1 MTFNLNSRFIVLL
14 GISLLIHALVFFLNF
29 SKAPSSSTINN
40 SLLTVSLMQL
50 PQRSV
55 NKTLSATANVN
66 VNDLESDIKE
76 PIANEEVEESAADL
90 EQPPSEVI
98 PSAVK
103 PNDDLTTLSLAVPE
117 PIYYGFNELD
127 QIPTVIENIEG
138 DPAELVDYPQG
149 GTLKI
154 QLWVDEFGSVL
165 NAEVVESD
173 LPVEFSKVAA
183 QAFLKVKFSPGL
195 KNNVPVRSVTK
206 IVVHYAALVNPA

>member
-1 MTFNLNSRFIVLL
+1 MTFNLNSRFILLL
-14 GISLLIHALVFFLNF
+14 GISLLIHALVFLLTF
-29 SKAPSSSTINN
+29 SKASSSSTINN

-50 PQRSV
+50 PQHSV
-55 NKTLSATANVN
+55 TKTLSATAS

-76 PIANEEVEESAADL
+76 SIANEEVEENAVDL
-90 EQPPSEVI
+90 EQPTTEVI

-103 PNDDLTTLSLAVPE
+103 PNEDLTTLSLAVPE
-117 PIYYGFNELD
+117 PIYYGFTELD
-127 QIPTVIENIEG
+127 QIPTVLENIEG

-149 GTLKI
+149 GILKI

-206 IVVHYAALVNPA
+206 IVVHYAALANPA

>member
-1 MTFNLNSRFIVLL
+1 MTFQLNSRLIILL
-14 GISLLIHALVFFLNF
+14 GISLLIHALVFLLTF

-55 NKTLSATANVN
+55 TKTLSATAS

-90 EQPPSEVI
+90 EQPPSEV
-98 PSAVK
+98 K

-127 QIPTVIENIEG
+127 QIPTVLENIEG

>member
-1 MTFNLNSRFIVLL
+1 MTFQLNWRLIVLL
-14 GISLLIHALVFFLNF
+14 GISLLIHALVFLLTF
-29 SKAPSSSTINN
+29 SKAPSSTTINN
-40 SLLTVSLMQL
+40 SLLTVSLMHLQ
-50 PQRSV
+50 QSSV
-55 NKTLSATANVN
+55 TKTLSTTASVS
-66 VNDLESDIKE
+66 DLESDIKQ

-90 EQPPSEVI
+90 EQPPSE
-98 PSAVK
+98 AK
-103 PNDDLTTLSLAVPE
+103 PNDDLTTLSLAVPQ

-154 QLWVDEFGSVL
+154 QLWLDEFGSVL

-173 LPVEFSKVAA
+173 LPTEFSKVAA

-195 KNNVPVRSVTK
+195 KNNVPVRSITK
-206 IVVHYAALVNPA
+206 IVVHYAALTNPV

>member
-1 MTFNLNSRFIVLL
+1 MHLQQ
-14 GISLLIHALVFFLNF
+14 
-29 SKAPSSSTINN
+29 SSVT
-40 SLLTVSLMQL
+40 
-50 PQRSV
+50 
-55 NKTLSATANVN
+55 KTLSTTASVS
-66 VNDLESDIKE
+66 DLESDIKQ

-90 EQPPSEVI
+90 EQPPSE
-98 PSAVK
+98 VK

-127 QIPTVIENIEG
+127 QIPTVLENIEG

-173 LPVEFSKVAA
+173 LPTEFSKVAA

-195 KNNVPVRSVTK
+195 KNNVPVRSITK
-206 IVVHYAALVNPA
+206 IIVHYAALTNPV